1 MSDGTS
7 HLESDT
13 LISDTFGEYVSVADH
28 PQATQSGVDMHS
40 LVEWLPRLGTVLWLY
55 REPTDSVFP
64 RARLTSHGVLLLEH
78 HALVALANCTGIHA
92 RSSVTTRGP
101 REWLDID
108 VGNATVARLH
118 LLPDTDCLAWDG
130 MLAAMGQTESAPTTH
145 ERRWHA
151 HRAFMRCAFSRAR
164 TSWQARIV
172 RLPMLHLPCLQVLGL
187 RDERDVSS
195 FGRQL
200 ACAIADDEAARIV
213 VSESHRADAYT

>member
-1 MSDGTS
+1 MSDGTI
-7 HLESDT
+7 HLEGDT
-13 LISDTFGEYVSVADH
+13 LTSDTFGYAPIAGRASVA
-28 PQATQSGVDMHS
+28 QSGLDMHS
-40 LVEWLPRLGTVLWLY
+40 LAEWLPRLGTVLWLY

-78 HALVALANCTGIHA
+78 HALVALANCTDIHA

-101 REWLDID
+101 REWLDVD
-108 VGNATVARLH
+108 AGNATVARLY
-118 LLPDTDCLAWDG
+118 LLPDTDCMAWDG
-130 MLAAMGQTESAPTTH
+130 MLEALGETECTPTTH

-151 HRAFMRCAFSRAR
+151 HRAFMRCAFGRAR

-187 RDERDVSS
+187 RDAPDVSS

-200 ACAIADDEAARIV
+200 GSAIAGDEAARII
-213 VSESHRADAYT
+213 VSESRDAGR